1 MLYLPVQEFLVFI
14 ATAWMVAKNGVV
26 NSLKLFITVAAVRHL
41 GFLEIDILNYHYC
54 LEVQRV

>member
-1 MLYLPVQEFLVFI
+1 
-14 ATAWMVAKNGVV
+14 MVAKNGVV

-41 GFLEIDILNYHYC
+41 GFLEIDILNYHYR